1 MLTMTDRQI
10 AFTANEQGGRL
21 HRELITVGECQDA
34 NYADEDEMFMTQHQG
49 DNYTEARQH

>member
-1 MLTMTDRQI
+1 MLTHTDRQI
-10 AFTANEQGGRL
+10 AFTANEQTGRL

-34 NYADEDEMFMTQHQG
+34 YYQEEDEKFMVMHQG